1 VQGDKLI
8 SDGCAD
14 KLLSEVERIGGFFYS
29 FMEVGVRRREA
40 HFLKTVQLFVHEES
54 FNQPIFFCNN
64 LSGKVYPVSHP
75 TSGFRVYPKP

>member
-1 VQGDKLI
+1 
-8 SDGCAD
+8 
-14 KLLSEVERIGGFFYS
+14 
-29 FMEVGVRRREA
+29 
-40 HFLKTVQLFVHEES
+40 VQLFVHEES